1 MNTGRGSSHATGAAA
16 SGERR
21 ARIAMGPVLFNWAA
35 EELRDFYHRLAD
47 EEAVDIV
54 YLGEVVCPKRMPFHR
69 EVVAEAAQR
78 LRDAGKEVV
87 LSTLALVM
95 DERDLGH
102 VRALCE
108 DADMPV
114 EANDLSAVEYLRGRP
129 FVVGPYVNVYH
140 EATLARLVRDG
151 AVRLCLAPELDRA
164 RIAAL
169 SMVEGVAFE
178 IQVFGRLPLAL
189 SARCYHARAYDLHKD
204 NCQFVCGR
212 DPDGLE
218 VRTLAGESFVCV
230 NGIQTMSTGYNEL
243 ASAAHELRE
252 MGIDVYR
259 LSPQRC
265 DMMAVARAWRDL
277 LDGRTDAGECRAR
290 LKKIAPNVRFTN
302 GFFYGKPGM
311 MDVGGRED
319 GIRNPDR

>member
-1 MNTGRGSSHATGAAA
+1 MSRENGGAQARKSA
-16 SGERR
+16 SRASRR
-21 ARIAMGPVLFNWAA
+21 SRIAIGPVLFNWSAGDLS
-35 EELRDFYHRLAD
+35 EFYRRLAD

-54 YLGEVVCPKRMPFHR
+54 YLGEVVCPKRMPFHQK
-69 EVVAEAAQR
+69 VLAEAAER

-87 LSTLALVM
+87 HSTLALVM
-95 DERDLGH
+95 DERDLDH
-102 VRALCE
+102 VRAISE
-108 DADMPV
+108 TQGMMV

-129 FVVGPYVNVYH
+129 FIIGPFINVYH
-140 EATLARLVRDG
+140 EATLSRFVRDG

-212 DPDGLE
+212 DPDGME
-218 VRTLAGESFVCV
+218 VTTLAGESFVCV

-243 ASAAHELRE
+243 ASAARELRE
-252 MGIDVYR
+252 LGVEIFR

-265 DMMAVARAWRDL
+265 DMIAVARAWRDL
-277 LDGRTDAGECRAR
+277 LDGRIDAGECRAR
-290 LKKIAPNVRFTN
+290 LKKIVPGRRFTN

-311 MDVGGRED
+311 TDIGEHQGCA
-319 GIRNPDR
+319 